1 MRCGFREAAARRVRW
16 ALLVFVLAAVAGGA
30 GAQIRPVFESEQVT
44 IDADEVTYDRRTDT
58 VSARGNVVVKR
69 GDTELHADEVRFN
82 RITNIADASGRVLL
96 SDPQGLLTADAL
108 SLNLEEETGII
119 EGANITSRLNQY
131 SLQGARVEKGL
142 GQSFRIRDGRF
153 TTCRCA
159 EGPPSWSISGED
171 LEVTLGGYGRLKGGT
186 FNILDVPVLY
196 VPRAIFPVELDRQTG
211 FLVPQFGFS
220 NRRGF
225 QTLLPFYWA
234 IDRSQDLTIAG
245 DVETSARIGVVGE
258 YRYFWPRDA
267 AGVIETSYFN
277 EFFRGQATGTSF
289 EPVIPENRWS
299 VVNQHRQPVA
309 GPLQLYAD
317 SLVVSDDLFL
327 REINTY
333 AFTYGREVAVRT
345 LPYTRTWGGL
355 GAGWDRVAVRGQG
368 VYYQNLLGPESQVL
382 QRVPELDADAQ
393 MSFGRWAL
401 GELDLG
407 GMLYQRGQ
415 GTDGMRLDVVP
426 GVTVPLPVGRY
437 AFGAVRAAF
446 RETAYY
452 VTDPDVVGPRYAGA
466 PAVLPATANR
476 ALPIVHAGVGTSIAR
491 VFDFDLLG
499 VDKVKHSIEPMLEY
513 LYVPFV
519 SQESLP
525 FWDGVDRVDQ
535 RSLFTYGATTR
546 LVGRFADPGLSPA
559 PAPETESFLGGGDLG
574 PADERYR
581 ELARLSLMQSADV
594 LREIEPLQPGR
605 AADHFSDIDFAG
617 RVNPARALSFRF
629 AANYDVSNND
639 LTATRV
645 GLFVEDPWT
654 ARGER
659 FLETRTSAGITYRF
673 ISGNQLR
680 EVNGNVVLRVTDWFG
695 LFYAGRY
702 DAVTS
707 NFLGNYWGVR
717 FISTCDC
724 WSVDIA
730 VNQRTSPSE
739 TEVRAQFVLVGLG
752 ASGPRTRVASGP

>member
-1 MRCGFREAAARRVRW
+1 VRRTRWAVLALGLIAAAGSV
-16 ALLVFVLAAVAGGA
+16 
-30 GAQIRPVFESEQVT
+30 GAQIRPVFESEEVT
-44 IDADEVTYDRRTDT
+44 IDADEVTYDRRSDT
-58 VSARGNVVVKR
+58 VSARGNVLVRR
-69 GDTELHADEVRFN
+69 GETELRADEVSFN
-82 RITNIADASGRVLL
+82 RATNVADARGRVNL
-96 SDPQGLLTADAL
+96 SDPQGTLTADAL
-108 SLNLEEETGII
+108 QLNLDEETGII
-119 EGANITSRLNQY
+119 EGANITSRLSQY

-142 GQSFRIRDGRF
+142 GQSFRIQDGTF

-171 LEVTLGGYGRLKGGT
+171 LDVTVGGYARLRSGT

-196 VPRAIFPVELDRQTG
+196 VPRAIFPVEIDRQSG
-211 FLVPQFGFS
+211 FLMPQFGFS

-225 QTLLPFYWA
+225 QTILPFYWA
-234 IDRSQDLTIAG
+234 INRSQDLTVAG
-245 DVETSARIGVVGE
+245 DVETSARIGLVTE
-258 YRYFWPRDA
+258 YRYFWRRDA
-267 AGVIETSYFN
+267 AGVLEASYFN
-277 EFFRGQATGTSF
+277 EFFRGEATGTSF

-299 VVNQHRQPVA
+299 VVNQHRQKVA
-309 GPLQLYAD
+309 GPVELYTDA
-317 SLVVSDDLFL
+317 LVVSDDLFL

-355 GAGWDRVAVRGQG
+355 GATWDRVAVRGQG

-382 QRVPELDADAQ
+382 QRVPELDVDSQ
-393 MSFGRWAL
+393 VHLGRWAL
-401 GELDLG
+401 GELDAD
-407 GMLYQRGQ
+407 GMVYQRGQ
-415 GTDGMRLDVVP
+415 GTDGLRLDVMP

-452 VTDPDVVGPRYAGA
+452 LTDPDVAGPRYDDT
-466 PAVLPATANR
+466 PAVLPTTASR
-476 ALPIVHAGVGTSIAR
+476 ALPIVHAGLGTSIAR
-491 VFDFDLLG
+491 VFDFNLLG

-519 SQESLP
+519 SQEKLP

-535 RSLFTYGATTR
+535 RSLFTYGVTTR
-546 LVGRFADPGLSPA
+546 LVGRFADTGLPTVPA
-559 PAPETESFLGGGDLG
+559 PSAEDFAGTADLG

-581 ELARLSLMQSADV
+581 ELARFSMMQSADV
-594 LREIEPLQPGR
+594 LREIQPLQPGR

-629 AANYDVSNND
+629 AANYDASNND

-659 FLETRTSAGITYRF
+659 YLETRTSAGVSYRF
-673 ISGNQLR
+673 ISDNQLR
-680 EVNGNVVLRVTDWFG
+680 EVNGNLVLRVTDWFG

-707 NFLGNYWGVR
+707 EFLGNYFGVR

-724 WSVDIA
+724 WSVDVA

>member
-1 MRCGFREAAARRVRW
+1 MRLAPLVLMLIAAAGAVR
-16 ALLVFVLAAVAGGA
+16 
-30 GAQIRPVFESEQVT
+30 AQMRPVFESEEVT
-44 IDADEVTYDRRTDT
+44 IDADEATYDRRTDT
-58 VSARGNVVVKR
+58 VSARGNVLVRR
-69 GDTELHADEVRFN
+69 GDTELRADEVRFS
-82 RITNIADASGRVLL
+82 RTTNVAEARGRVTL

-108 SLNLEEETGII
+108 TLNLEEETGII

-131 SLQGARVEKGL
+131 SLQGARVEKGI
-142 GQSFRIRDGRF
+142 GHSFRIQDGRF

-171 LEVTLGGYGRLKGGT
+171 LGVTVGGYGTLKGGT

-196 VPRAIFPVELDRQTG
+196 LPRAIFPVEVERQSG
-211 FLVPQFGFS
+211 FLMPQFGFS

-234 IDRSQDLTIAG
+234 INRSQDLTVAG
-245 DVETSARIGVVGE
+245 DVETSARVGLVGE
-258 YRYFWPRDA
+258 YRYFWRRDA
-267 AGVIETSYFN
+267 AGVLEASYFN

-299 VVNQHRQPVA
+299 VVNQHRQRVA
-309 GPLQLYAD
+309 GPVQLYAD

-333 AFTYGREVAVRT
+333 AFTYGREIAVRT

-355 GAGWDRVAVRGQG
+355 GAAWERAAVRGQG

-382 QRVPELDADAQ
+382 QRVPEVDLAAQ
-393 MSFGRWAL
+393 VNVGPWAL
-401 GELDLG
+401 GELGMG
-407 GMLYQRGQ
+407 GMVYQRGQ
-415 GTDGMRLDVVP
+415 GTDGMRLDVAP
-426 GVTVPLPVGRY
+426 GVTVPLPVSRY

-452 VTDPDVVGPRYAGA
+452 LTDPDVAGARYADT
-466 PAVLPATANR
+466 PMVLPTTASR
-476 ALPIVHAGVGTSIAR
+476 SLPIVHAGVGTSVAR
-491 VFDFDLLG
+491 VFDFNVLG

-519 SQESLP
+519 SQQRLP

-535 RSLFTYGATTR
+535 RSLFTYGVTTR
-546 LVGRFADPGLSPA
+546 LVGRFADTALTSE
-559 PAPETESFLGGGDLG
+559 PAPEAEDFTGGGDLG

-594 LREIEPLQPGR
+594 LREIQPLQPGR

-629 AANYDVSNND
+629 AANYDASNND

-659 FLETRTSAGITYRF
+659 FLETRTSAGVSYRF

-680 EVNGNVVLRVTDWFG
+680 EVNGNLVLRVTDWLG

-707 NFLGNYWGVR
+707 KFLGNFLGVR

-724 WSVDIA
+724 WSVDVA

-752 ASGPRTRVASGP
+752 ASGPRTRVARGP